1 MTSYA
6 EIFNRALRSIDD
18 PSLAQWPEEELSNE
32 LYGYLQSAI
41 AKLPQLRAETT
52 ERDGFEP
59 AIADTLGFATDLSEV
74 TKEVLALGMAR
85 EWLAPQIA
93 STTLTWQRYSKK
105 EGYSQKEHLSGL
117 MALDEKYKLEIKK
130 LLRDNTYI
138 DDEYFD

>member
-18 PSLAQWPEEELSNE
+18 PSLAQWPEEELSNA
-32 LYGYLQSAI
+32 LYGWLQSTI
-41 AKLPQLRAETT
+41 AKVPKLRSETE
-52 ERDGFEP
+52 ERDEV
-59 AIADTLGFATDLSEV
+59 DTLDLDDLGFAEDLSDT

-117 MALDEKYKLEIKK
+117 MELDEKYKLEIKK

-138 DDEYFD
+138 DNEYFD

>member
-6 EIFNRALRSIDD
+6 EIFNLALRKCDD
-18 PSLAQWPEEELSNE
+18 PSLAKWPEEDLSNE
-32 LYGYLQSAI
+32 LYGWLQSAI
-41 AKLPQLRAETT
+41 AKLPQIRSETA
-52 ERDGFEP
+52 ERDNFNP
-59 AIADTLGFATDLSEV
+59 LNADTTGFANDLSDM

-117 MALDEKYKLEIKK
+117 MELDEKYRLEIRK

-138 DDEYFD
+138 DNEYFD

>member
-32 LYGYLQSAI
+32 LYGWLESAI
-41 AKLPQLRAETT
+41 AKLPQIRSEVAM
-52 ERDGFEP
+52 RDAFEP
-59 AIADTLGFATDLSEV
+59 ANADTIGFATDLSDV
-74 TKEVLALGMAR
+74 SKEVLALGIAR

-105 EGYSQKEHLSGL
+105 EGYSQKEHLTGL
-117 MALDEKYKLEIKK
+117 MELDEKYKLEIRK

-138 DDEYFD
+138 DSEYFD

>member
-18 PSLAQWPEEELSNE
+18 TSLAQWPEVELSNA
-32 LYGYLQSAI
+32 LYGWLQSAI
-41 AKLPQLRAETT
+41 AKLPQLREETGV
-52 ERDGFEP
+52 RDVFDPLDIE
-59 AIADTLGFATDLSEV
+59 TLGFKADLSET
-74 TKEVLALGMAR
+74 TKEVLSLGMAR

-138 DDEYFD
+138 DNEYFD

>member
-18 PSLAQWPEEELSNE
+18 PSLAQWPEEELSNA
-32 LYGYLQSAI
+32 LYSWLLSAI
-41 AKLPQLRAETT
+41 AKMPQLRSETAN
-52 ERDGFEP
+52 RDDFDP
-59 AIADTLGFATDLSEV
+59 LDVDDLGFKTDLSDV

-93 STTLTWQRYSKK
+93 STTLTWQRYGKK

-117 MALDEKYKLEIKK
+117 MELDDKYKLEIKK

-138 DDEYFD
+138 DNEYFD